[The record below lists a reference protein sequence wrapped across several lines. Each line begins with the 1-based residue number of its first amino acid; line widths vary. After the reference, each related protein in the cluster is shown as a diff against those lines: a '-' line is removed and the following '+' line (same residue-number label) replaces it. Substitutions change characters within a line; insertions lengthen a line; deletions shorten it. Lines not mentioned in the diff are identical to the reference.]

1 MPVIKRQ
8 GVKGQGSRKQGKRLV
23 GMAAAIAVAAGAF
36 AAPAM
41 AAAPAERGGGHEAT
55 REAMNAAVLDGVPG
69 VALQAKDRH
78 GVWKATAGVGNL
90 KTKQP
95 RSAQDNFRAG
105 SITKTF
111 IATVLLQL
119 EAEGR
124 VSLDDTVDK
133 WLPGVVSGNGH
144 DGRQITLR
152 QLLNHTSGI
161 FNYTEDENF
170 VHDVFLAEG
179 FFKNRY
185 RTWTPNEIVRIAMGH
200 KPEFAPGAG
209 WSYSNTN
216 YVIAGMVIKK
226 VTGNSYG
233 DEVRRRVIKPLG
245 LHGTY
250 MPGTSPT
257 VPRPSSRAYS
267 TLAENPTGKIY
278 DVTELN
284 PSMANSAG
292 EIISNPGDLNRFY
305 SALMRGKV
313 LPAKQLT
320 EMKTTV
326 AAGADGR
333 DGLGVFAYDLS
344 CGVTIW
350 GHSGGIH
357 GSSSMAVTTADG
369 EHSLAVNFNGDWS
382 GGPLEVVQ
390 AEYCGS

>member
-1 MPVIKRQ
+1 MSVNKTQ
-8 GVKGQGSRKQGKRLV
+8 VSKRLV

-36 AAPAM
+36 AAPAV
-41 AAAPAERGGGHEAT
+41 AAAPAERGGGHDAT
-55 REAMNAAVLDGVPG
+55 RKAMNAAIADGVPG
-69 VALQAKDRH
+69 VALQAKNRH

-90 KTKQP
+90 RTKQP
-95 RSAQDNFRAG
+95 RSADDNFRAG

-133 WLPGVVSGNGH
+133 WLPGVVRGNGH
-144 DGRQITLR
+144 DGRNITLR

-161 FNYTEDENF
+161 FSYTDDE
-170 VHDVFLAEG
+170 HLQSEIFLPEG

-185 RTWTPNEIVRIAMGH
+185 RTWTPNEIVNIAMGH
-200 KPEFAPGAG
+200 KPEFAPGTN

-216 YVIAGMVIKK
+216 YTLAGMVIKK

-250 MPGTSPT
+250 MPGTNPT
-257 VPRPSSRAYS
+257 VPQPSSRAYS
-267 TLAENPTGKIY
+267 PLGENTTGKIY
-278 DVTELN
+278 DVTALN
-284 PSMANSAG
+284 ASVANSAG
-292 EIISNPGDLNRFY
+292 EIISNSGDLNRFY
-305 SALMRGKV
+305 SALLRGKL
-313 LPAKQLT
+313 LPAEQLA

-326 AAGADGR
+326 AAGAVEGR
-333 DGLGVFAYDLS
+333 YGLGLIEEELS

-350 GHSGGIH
+350 GHRGGIH

-369 EHSLAVNFNGDWS
+369 KHSLAFNFNGDWS
-382 GGPLEVVQ
+382 GDPVKIVE
-390 AEYCGS
+390 AEYCGTE

>member
-1 MPVIKRQ
+1 MSVNKSQGNKRQ
-8 GVKGQGSRKQGKRLV
+8 GNKRLV

-36 AAPAM
+36 AAPAV
-41 AAAPAERGGGHEAT
+41 AAPAERGGSHDAT
-55 REAMNAAVLDGVPG
+55 RKAVNAAVKDGVPG

-78 GVWKATAGVGNL
+78 GVWKATAGLGNL
-90 KTKQP
+90 RTKQP
-95 RSAQDNFRAG
+95 RSAHDNFRAG

-133 WLPGVVSGNGH
+133 WLPGVVRGHGH
-144 DGRQITLR
+144 DGRKITLR

-161 FNYTEDENF
+161 FNYTEDESLQSAI
-170 VHDVFLAEG
+170 FLPEG

-185 RTWTPNEIVRIAMGH
+185 RTWTPNEIVKIAMGH
-200 KPEFAPGAG
+200 KPEFAPGAS

-216 YVIAGMVIKK
+216 YTLAGMVIKK

-250 MPGTSPT
+250 MPGTNAT
-257 VPRPSSRAYS
+257 VPQPSSRAYS
-267 TLAENPTGKIY
+267 QLGENTTGKIY

-284 PSMANSAG
+284 PSVANSAG
-292 EIISNPGDLNRFY
+292 EIISNSGDLNRFY
-305 SALMRGKV
+305 SALLRGKV
-313 LPAKQLT
+313 LPAKQLA

-326 AAGADGR
+326 AAGAVDGR
-333 DGLGVFAYDLS
+333 YGLGLIENELS
-344 CGVTIW
+344 CGVTVW

-357 GSSSMAVTTADG
+357 GSSSVAVTTADG
-369 EHSLAVNFNGDWS
+369 KHSLAFNFNGDWS
-382 GGPLEVVQ
+382 GDPVKVVE
-390 AEYCGS
+390 AEYCGTEK

>member
-1 MPVIKRQ
+1 MSGNRGPVN
-8 GVKGQGSRKQGKRLV
+8 KRLI

-36 AAPAM
+36 AAPAT
-41 AAAPAERGGGHEAT
+41 AAPAERGGGHEAT
-55 REAMNAAVLDGVPG
+55 RKAMNDAVKDGVPG
-69 VALQAKDRH
+69 VALQTTQGH
-78 GVWKATAGVGNL
+78 SVWKATAGVGNL

-95 RSAQDNFRAG
+95 RSAHDNFRAA

-133 WLPGVVSGNGH
+133 WLPGVVQGNGH
-144 DGRQITLR
+144 DGRKITLR

-161 FNYTEDENF
+161 YNYTDDEYFQTEIFLPENF
-170 VHDVFLAEG
+170 Y
-179 FFKNRY
+179 KNRY
-185 RTWTPNEIVRIAMGH
+185 RTWTPQEITGIAMGH

-216 YVIAGMVIKK
+216 YTLAGMVIKK

-233 DEVRRRVIKPLG
+233 DEVRSRVIEPLG

-250 MPGTSPT
+250 MPGTSAK
-257 VPRPSSRAYS
+257 VPQPSSRAYS
-267 TLAENPTGKIY
+267 KLAGNPTGKIY
-278 DVTELN
+278 DVTEFN
-284 PSMANSAG
+284 PSAANAAG

-313 LPAKQLT
+313 VPAEQLA

-326 AAGADGR
+326 ATGEPNGR
-333 DGLGVFAYDLS
+333 YGLGLVENELS
-344 CGVTIW
+344 CGVKVW

-357 GSSSMAVTTADG
+357 GSISLAVTTADG
-369 EHSLAVNFNGDWS
+369 KHSLAFNFNGDWS
-382 GGPLEVVQ
+382 GDLMKIGE
-390 AEYCGS
+390 AEFCGS

>member
-1 MPVIKRQ
+1 MSANKRPVN
-8 GVKGQGSRKQGKRLV
+8 KRLV
-23 GMAAAIAVAAGAF
+23 GMAAALAVAAGAF

-41 AAAPAERGGGHEAT
+41 AAPAERGGAHGAT
-55 REAMNAAVLDGVPG
+55 RNAINTTVKDGVPG

-95 RSAQDNFRAG
+95 RSAHDNFRAG

-133 WLPGVVSGNGH
+133 WLPGVVRGNGH
-144 DGRQITLR
+144 DGRKITLR

-161 FNYTEDENF
+161 FNYTDDEYVQSEIFLPENF
-170 VHDVFLAEG
+170 FRN
-179 FFKNRY
+179 KY
-185 RTWTPNEIVRIAMGH
+185 RTWTPDEIVGIAMGH
-200 KPEFAPGAG
+200 RPEFAPGAAWG
-209 WSYSNTN
+209 YSNTN
-216 YVIAGMVIKK
+216 YTLAGMVIQR

-233 DEVRRRVIKPLG
+233 DEVRARVIEPLG

-250 MPGTSPT
+250 MPGTDHR

-267 TLAENPTGKIY
+267 QLAENTTGKIY
-278 DVTELN
+278 DVTEFN
-284 PSMANSAG
+284 PSAANSAG

-305 SALMRGKV
+305 SALLRGRV
-313 LPAKQLT
+313 LPAKQLA

-326 AAGADGR
+326 PAEVVDGR
-333 DGLGVFAYDLS
+333 YGLGLIENELS
-344 CGVTIW
+344 CGVKIW

-357 GSSSMAVTTADG
+357 GSSSFAGTTADG
-369 EHSLAVNFNGDWS
+369 KHSLAFNFNGDWS
-382 GGPLEVVQ
+382 GDPVKVVE
-390 AEYCGS
+390 AEYCGKK

>member
-1 MPVIKRQ
+1 MSVDTRP
-8 GVKGQGSRKQGKRLV
+8 GNKRLV
-23 GMAAAIAVAAGAF
+23 GTALVIAVAAGAF

-41 AAAPAERGGGHEAT
+41 AAAPAERGAAGHEAT
-55 REAMNAAVLDGVPG
+55 RAAMNAAVQDGVPG

-133 WLPGVVSGNGH
+133 WLPGVVQGNGH
-144 DGRQITLR
+144 DGRKITLR

-161 FNYTEDENF
+161 FNYTGDEDFQRE
-170 VHDVFLAEG
+170 VFLAEG
-179 FFKNRY
+179 FFRNRN
-185 RTWTPNEIVRIAMGH
+185 RTWTPDEIVGIAMTH

-216 YVIAGMVIKK
+216 YTIAGMVIRK

-250 MPGTSPT
+250 MPGTSAK
-257 VPRPSSRAYS
+257 VPQTSSRAYS
-267 TLAENPTGKIY
+267 PLAEVATGKIY
-278 DVTELN
+278 DVTEFN
-284 PSMANSAG
+284 PSVANSAG
-292 EIISNPGDLNRFY
+292 EIITNSGDLNRFY
-305 SALMRGKV
+305 SALLRGKV
-313 LPAKQLT
+313 LPAKQLA

-326 AAGADGR
+326 PAGQVDGR
-333 DGLGVFAYDLS
+333 YGLGLIENELS
-344 CGVTIW
+344 CGVTVW

-357 GSSSMAVTTADG
+357 GSTSEAVTTADG
-369 EHSLAVNFNGDWS
+369 KHSLSFNFNGDWS
-382 GGPLEVVQ
+382 GDLGKIVE
-390 AEYCGS
+390 AEFCGTE

>member
-1 MPVIKRQ
+1 
-8 GVKGQGSRKQGKRLV
+8 
-23 GMAAAIAVAAGAF
+23 MAAAIAVAAGAF
-36 AAPAM
+36 AAPAV
-41 AAAPAERGGGHEAT
+41 AAAPAERGGGHQAT
-55 REAMNAAVLDGVPG
+55 RAAMNAAVKDGVPG

-90 KTKQP
+90 RTKQP
-95 RSAQDNFRAG
+95 RSAHDNFRAG

-144 DGRQITLR
+144 DGRKITLR

-161 FNYTEDENF
+161 FNYTEDKQLQSEI
-170 VHDVFLAEG
+170 FLPEG

-185 RTWTPNEIVRIAMGH
+185 RTWTPDEIVKIAMGH
-200 KPEFAPGAG
+200 QSAFAPGTDWG
-209 WSYSNTN
+209 YSNTN
-216 YVIAGMVIKK
+216 YTLAGMVIEK

-233 DEVRRRVIKPLG
+233 DEVRRRVIEPLG

-250 MPGTSPT
+250 MPGTSVK
-257 VPRPSSRAYS
+257 VPQRSSRAYS
-267 TLAENPTGKIY
+267 KFVEPTGRVY

-284 PSMANSAG
+284 PTVANAAG
-292 EIISNPGDLNRFY
+292 EIISNAGDLNRFY
-305 SALMRGKV
+305 SALLRGKV
-313 LPAKQLT
+313 VPAEQLA

-326 AAGADGR
+326 ATGVPDGR
-333 DGLGVFAYDLS
+333 YGLGLMENELS
-344 CGVTIW
+344 CGVKVW

-357 GSSSMAVTTADG
+357 GSNSVAVTTADG
-369 EHSLAVNFNGDWS
+369 KHSLAFNFNGDWS
-382 GGPLEVVQ
+382 GNLMKIGE
-390 AEYCGS
+390 AEFCGTEK

>member
-1 MPVIKRQ
+1 MSGNRGPVN
-8 GVKGQGSRKQGKRLV
+8 KRLI

-41 AAAPAERGGGHEAT
+41 AAPAERSGGHEAT
-55 REAMNAAVLDGVPG
+55 RKAMNAAIKDGVPG
-69 VALQAKDRH
+69 VALQATQ
-78 GVWKATAGVGNL
+78 GPSVWKATAGVGNL

-95 RSAQDNFRAG
+95 RSAHDNFRAG

-119 EAEGR
+119 EFEGR

-133 WLPGVVSGNGH
+133 WLPGVVQGNGH
-144 DGRQITLR
+144 DGREITLR

-161 FNYTEDENF
+161 YNYTGDEHFQSEIFLPENF
-170 VHDVFLAEG
+170 Y
-179 FFKNRY
+179 KNKY
-185 RTWTPNEIVRIAMGH
+185 RTWTPQEIIGIAMGH
-200 KPEFAPGAG
+200 KPEFAPGTG

-216 YVIAGMVIKK
+216 YTLAGMVIKK

-233 DEVRRRVIKPLG
+233 DEVRSRVIEPLG

-250 MPGTSPT
+250 MPGTSAK
-257 VPRPSSRAYS
+257 VPQPSSRAYS
-267 TLAENPTGKIY
+267 KFTETTTGKIY
-278 DVTELN
+278 DVTEFN
-284 PSMANSAG
+284 PSAANAAG

-313 LPAKQLT
+313 VPAEQLA

-326 AAGADGR
+326 ATSVPNGR
-333 DGLGVFAYDLS
+333 YGLGLIENELS
-344 CGVTIW
+344 CGVKVW

-357 GSSSMAVTTADG
+357 GSSSVAVTTADG
-369 EHSLAVNFNGDWS
+369 KHSLAFNFNGDWS
-382 GGPLEVVQ
+382 GDAMKIGE
-390 AEYCGS
+390 AEFCGS

>member
-1 MPVIKRQ
+1 
-8 GVKGQGSRKQGKRLV
+8 
-23 GMAAAIAVAAGAF
+23 MAAVIAVAAGAF
-36 AAPAM
+36 AAPAV
-41 AAAPAERGGGHEAT
+41 AAPAERGERGGHAAT
-55 REAMNAAVLDGVPG
+55 RDAMNAAVEDGVPG

-90 KTKQP
+90 RTKQP
-95 RSAQDNFRAG
+95 RSADDSFRAG

-124 VSLDDTVDK
+124 VSLDDTVDT
-133 WLPGVVSGNGH
+133 WLPGVVRGNGH
-144 DGRQITLR
+144 DGRKITLR

-161 FNYTEDENF
+161 FNYTDDTRLQS
-170 VHDVFLAEG
+170 DVFLPEG

-185 RTWTPNEIVRIAMGH
+185 RTWTPNEIVKIGMGH
-200 KPEFAPGAG
+200 KPEFAPGAS

-216 YVIAGMVIKK
+216 YTVAGMVIKK

-233 DEVRRRVIKPLG
+233 DEVRRRVIEPLG

-250 MPGTSPT
+250 MPGTDAT

-267 TLAENPTGKIY
+267 KLGENTTGKIY

-284 PSMANSAG
+284 PSVANSAG

-305 SALMRGKV
+305 SALLRGKV
-313 LPAKQLT
+313 VPAEQLA

-326 AAGADGR
+326 DAGAVGGR
-333 DGLGVFAYDLS
+333 YGLGLIENELS
-344 CGVTIW
+344 CGVTVW

-357 GSSSMAVTTADG
+357 GSNSVAVTTADG
-369 EHSLAVNFNGDWS
+369 KHSLAVNFNGDWS
-382 GGPLEVVQ
+382 GDLLKVGE
-390 AEYCGS
+390 AEFCGTE